1 MKRIKITFLM
11 FSLICFFALTTVGCV
26 QTGSGNM
33 GGESM
38 DSMHEGE
45 MDSSMESMSE
55 DKMDKNMDAMEEENM
70 DRSMNKDMQYN
81 MK

>member
-1 MKRIKITFLM
+1 MKRIKVTFLM
-11 FSLICFFALTTVGCV
+11 FSLMCFLALTAVGCV

-38 DSMHEGE
+38 DTMNEGK

-55 DKMDKNMDAMEEENM
+55 DKMDKNMDAMEEEKM
-70 DRSMNKDMQYN
+70 DRSMNKDMQHN